1 MLFFEKLLPPNKFTV
16 MFAGICALI
25 LTMGIARYSFTP
37 MIPYMHAQAGMTE
50 SLSGWLAGWSYIGY
64 LVGLFIVWLM
74 RDLKLK
80 DYFYRYSLFIA
91 VFSTLV
97 MAMHDH
103 SLIWYLSRFFAGI
116 STAFGFMLGTGL
128 VLKWL
133 VHNNQKKEMGLH
145 FAGVGLGIVV
155 SALVVDFAANHALN
169 YEILKGWG
177 WRGQWV
183 TLAAAGFL
191 LSIPAFF
198 FMPLP
203 KTEEIQEAAT
213 PVDRSTEPSSKWL
226 MLLTIAY
233 ICAGFS
239 NTVNITFTSLITEY
253 IPLKSAGTTMW
264 LYVGLAAI
272 PAPFIWDR
280 IARKIGYLYS
290 IRAAFAINIASN
302 FLMTASTSYVAITIS
317 SLLFGFA
324 FMGIVSL
331 TLTIIA
337 NKYGHRATQVMAQL
351 TLGYCIA
358 QILSPIMAGVI
369 AEQTGSFNVALFA
382 VSGIMVLGMVCLT
395 IMNRE

>member
-1 MLFFEKLLPPNKFTV
+1 MLFFEKLFASNKFTV
-16 MFAGICALI
+16 MFAGICAII
-25 LTMGIARYSFTP
+25 LTMGIARYAFTP
-37 MIPYMHAQAGMTE
+37 MIPYMQQQAGMTE

-91 VFSTLV
+91 VFSTAI

-133 VHNNQKKEMGLH
+133 IHNHKQQEMGLH
-145 FAGVGLGIVV
+145 FAGIGLGIIV
-155 SALVVDFAANHALN
+155 SALVVDFAADQATQYSLANDL
-169 YEILKGWG
+169 G
-177 WRGQWV
+177 WRAQWLI
-183 TLAAAGFL
+183 LAAAGFL
-191 LSIPAFF
+191 LSIPAFLL
-198 FMPLP
+198 MPLP
-203 KTEEIQEAAT
+203 KSEEIQEASQT
-213 PVDRSTEPSSKWL
+213 DRSKEPSDRWL
-226 MLLTIAY
+226 LLLTIAY

-253 IPLKSAGTTMW
+253 IPLKSEGTTMW
-264 LYVGLAAI
+264 LYVGLAAA

-290 IRAAFAINIASN
+290 IRTAFAINIASN
-302 FLMTASTSYVAITIS
+302 FLMTATSSYTAIMLS

-324 FMGIVSL
+324 FVGIVSL
-331 TLTIIA
+331 TLTIIG
-337 NKYGHRATQVMAQL
+337 NKYRHRATQVMAQL

-358 QILSPIMAGVI
+358 QILSPIIAGVI
-369 AEQTGSFNVALFA
+369 AEQSGSFNLALFA

>member
-1 MLFFEKLLPPNKFTV
+1 MLFFEKLFAPNKFTV

-64 LVGLFIVWLM
+64 LVGLFMVWLI

-91 VFSTLV
+91 VFSTAV

-103 SLIWYLSRFFAGI
+103 SLIWYLSRFFAGV
-116 STAFGFMLGTGL
+116 STALGFMLGTGL
-128 VLKWL
+128 VLEWL
-133 VHNNQKKEMGLH
+133 THNRQKSEMGLH
-145 FAGVGLGIVV
+145 FAGVGLGIIV
-155 SALVVDFAANHALN
+155 SALVVEFAANQAAN
-169 YEILKGWG
+169 YSLLASLD
-177 WRGQWV
+177 WRGQWLA
-183 TLAAAGFL
+183 LAAAGFS
-191 LSIPAFF
+191 LSVPAFLL
-198 FMPLP
+198 MPLP
-203 KTEEIQEAAT
+203 KAEEIEEAT
-213 PVDRSTEPSSKWL
+213 HIDRSTEPSSKWL
-226 MLLTIAY
+226 LLLTIAY
-233 ICAGFS
+233 VCAGFS

-253 IPLKSAGTTMW
+253 IPLKSEGTMMW
-264 LYVGLAAI
+264 LYVGLAAA

-280 IARKIGYLYS
+280 VARKVGYLNS

-302 FLMTASTSYVAITIS
+302 FLMTASTSYIAITLS

-337 NKYGHRATQVMAQL
+337 NKYRHRATQVMAQL

-358 QILSPIMAGVI
+358 QILSPIMAGII
-369 AEQTGSFNVALFA
+369 AEQTGNFNLALFA
-382 VSGIMVLGMVCLT
+382 VSGIMVIGMICLT
-395 IMNRE
+395 TMNRE

>member
-1 MLFFEKLLPPNKFTV
+1 MLFFEKLFAPNKFTV
-16 MFAGICALI
+16 MFAGICAII
-25 LTMGIARYSFTP
+25 LTMGIARYAFTP
-37 MIPYMHAQAGMTE
+37 MIPYMQQQAGMTE

-91 VFSTLV
+91 VFSTAI

-133 VHNNQKKEMGLH
+133 IHNHKQQEMGLH
-145 FAGVGLGIVV
+145 FAGIGLGIIV
-155 SALVVDFAANHALN
+155 SALVVDFAADQATQYSLANDL
-169 YEILKGWG
+169 G
-177 WRGQWV
+177 WRAQWLI
-183 TLAAAGFL
+183 LAAAGFL
-191 LSIPAFF
+191 LSIPAFLL
-198 FMPLP
+198 MPLP
-203 KTEEIQEAAT
+203 KSEEIQEASQT
-213 PVDRSTEPSSKWL
+213 DRSKEPSDRWL
-226 MLLTIAY
+226 LLLTIAY

-253 IPLKSAGTTMW
+253 IPLKSEGTTMW
-264 LYVGLAAI
+264 LYVGLAAA

-290 IRAAFAINIASN
+290 IRTAFAINIASN
-302 FLMTASTSYVAITIS
+302 FLMTATSSYTAIMLS

-324 FMGIVSL
+324 FVGIVSL
-331 TLTIIA
+331 TLTIIG
-337 NKYGHRATQVMAQL
+337 NKYRHRATQVMAQL

-358 QILSPIMAGVI
+358 QILSPIIAGVI
-369 AEQTGSFNVALFA
+369 AEQSGSFNLALFA

>member
-1 MLFFEKLLPPNKFTV
+1 MLFFEKLFAPNKFTV

-37 MIPYMHAQAGMTE
+37 MIPYMEDQTGMTE

-64 LVGLFIVWLM
+64 LVGLFIVWLI

-80 DYFYRYSLFIA
+80 DYFYRYGLFLA
-91 VFSTLV
+91 VCSTVV
-97 MAMHDH
+97 MALLDH

-133 VHNNQKKEMGLH
+133 IHSNQKQEMGLH
-145 FAGVGLGIVV
+145 FAGVGLGIIV
-155 SALVVDFAANHALN
+155 SALVVEFAASQASN
-169 YEILKGWG
+169 YPLLSDLG
-177 WRGQWV
+177 WRGQWF
-183 TLAAAGFL
+183 TLAAVGLL
-191 LSIPAFF
+191 LSIPAMLL
-198 FMPLP
+198 MPLP
-203 KTEEIQEAAT
+203 KTEEIEESAS
-213 PVDRSTEPSSKWL
+213 VDQSSEPSKKWL

-239 NTVNITFTSLITEY
+239 NTVNITFTSLITEH
-253 IPLKSAGTTMW
+253 IPLKSEGSIMW
-264 LYVGLAAI
+264 LYVGLAAT

-280 IARKIGYLYS
+280 VARKVGYLNS
-290 IRAAFAINIASN
+290 IRTAFAINIASN
-302 FLMTASTSYVAITIS
+302 FLLTASTSYAAITLS

-331 TLTIIA
+331 TLTIIG
-337 NKYGHRATQVMAQL
+337 NKYSHRATQVMAQL

-358 QILSPIMAGVI
+358 QIISPIMAGVI
-369 AEQTGSFNVALFA
+369 AEQTGSFNVSLFA
-382 VSGIMVLGMVCLT
+382 VSAIMVIGMVCLS

>member
-1 MLFFEKLLPPNKFTV
+1 MLFFEKLFAPNKFTV

-37 MIPYMHAQAGMTE
+37 MIPYMNAQAGMTE

-64 LVGLFIVWLM
+64 LVGLFIVWLI

-80 DYFYRYSLFIA
+80 DYFYRYGLFIA
-91 VFSTLV
+91 VFSTAV

-103 SLIWYLSRFFAGI
+103 SLIWYLSRFFAGV
-116 STAFGFMLGTGL
+116 STALGFMLGTGL
-128 VLKWL
+128 VLEWL
-133 VHNNQKKEMGLH
+133 THNRQKTEMGLH
-145 FAGVGLGIVV
+145 FAGVGLGIIV
-155 SALVVDFAANHALN
+155 SALVVEFAASQAAN
-169 YEILKGWG
+169 YSLLASLG
-177 WRGQWV
+177 WRGQWLV
-183 TLAAAGFL
+183 LAAAGFL
-191 LSIPAFF
+191 LSIPAFLL
-198 FMPLP
+198 MPLP
-203 KTEEIQEAAT
+203 KAEEIEEAT
-213 PVDRSTEPSSKWL
+213 HIDRSSEPSTKWL

-233 ICAGFS
+233 VCAGFS

-253 IPLKSAGTTMW
+253 IPLKSEGTTMW
-264 LYVGLAAI
+264 LYVGLAAA

-302 FLMTASTSYVAITIS
+302 FLMTASTSYLAITLS

-337 NKYGHRATQVMAQL
+337 NKYRHRATQVMAQL

-382 VSGIMVLGMVCLT
+382 VSGIMVIGMACLT
-395 IMNRE
+395 MMKRE

>member
-1 MLFFEKLLPPNKFTV
+1 MLFFEKLFTPNKFTV

-25 LTMGIARYSFTP
+25 LTMGIARYAFTP
-37 MIPYMHAQAGMTE
+37 MIPYMNAQAGMTE

-64 LVGLFIVWLM
+64 LVGLFIVWLI

-91 VFSTLV
+91 VFSTLI

-133 VHNNQKKEMGLH
+133 VHNNQKQEMGLH
-145 FAGVGLGIVV
+145 FAGVGLGIIV
-155 SALVVDFAANHALN
+155 SALVVEFAASQAAN
-169 YEILKGWG
+169 YPLLAGMG

-183 TLAAAGFL
+183 VLAAAGVL
-191 LSIPAFF
+191 LSIPAFLL
-198 FMPLP
+198 MPLP
-203 KTEEIQEAAT
+203 KTEEIEEASQE
-213 PVDRSTEPSSKWL
+213 DRSTEPSAKWL

-239 NTVNITFTSLITEY
+239 NTVNITFTSLITEF
-253 IPLKSAGTTMW
+253 IPLKSEGTTMW
-264 LYVGLAAI
+264 LFVGLAAA

-302 FLMTASTSYVAITIS
+302 FLMTASTSYIAITLS

-337 NKYGHRATQVMAQL
+337 NKYRHRATQVMAQL

-382 VSGIMVLGMVCLT
+382 VSGIMVVGMVCLT
-395 IMNRE
+395 VMKRE

>member
-1 MLFFEKLLPPNKFTV
+1 MLFFEKLFAPNKFTV

-37 MIPYMHAQAGMTE
+37 MIPYMQDQTGMSE

-64 LVGLFIVWLM
+64 LVGLFTVWLM

-91 VFSTLV
+91 VFSTAI

-116 STAFGFMLGTGL
+116 STALGFMLGTGL

-133 VHNNQKKEMGLH
+133 IHNNQKQEMGIH

-155 SALVVDFAANHALN
+155 SALVVDFAANQAVNYSLLN
-169 YEILKGWG
+169 ELG
-177 WRGQWV
+177 WRAQWLI
-183 TLAAAGFL
+183 LAAAGFL
-191 LSIPAFF
+191 LSIPAFLL
-198 FMPLP
+198 MPLP
-203 KTEEIQEAAT
+203 KTEEIEEAAHI
-213 PVDRSTEPSSKWL
+213 DRSTEPSSRWL
-226 MLLTIAY
+226 LLLTIAY
-233 ICAGFS
+233 VCAGFS

-253 IPLKSAGTTMW
+253 IPLKSEGTTMW
-264 LYVGLAAI
+264 LYLGLAAT

-280 IARKIGYLYS
+280 IARNVGYLNA
-290 IRAAFAINIASN
+290 IRAAFVINIASN
-302 FLMTASTSYVAITIS
+302 FLMTASTSYLAITLS

-337 NKYGHRATQVMAQL
+337 NKYRHRATQVMAQL

-358 QILSPIMAGVI
+358 QILSPIMAGII
-369 AEQTGSFNVALFA
+369 AEQTGSFNLALFA
-382 VSGIMVLGMVCLT
+382 VSGIMVIGMVCLT
-395 IMNRE
+395 MMNRE